1 MIDEYSLKIII
12 LFVKKKK
19 TSNLS
24 IYLSR
29 FSKRYSEIKTFLV
42 SISHWI
48 IGIIVDWMSVH
59 FLLILL
65 AGGRVQEIGYNF
77 ILRCLLYCIMY
88 ELFIYLFCIM

>member
-12 LFVKKKK
+12 LFVRKK
-19 TSNLS
+19 TSNLL
-24 IYLSR
+24 IYLLR
-29 FSKRYSEIKTFLV
+29 FSKGYSEIKTFLV

-77 ILRCLLYCIMY
+77 ILRCFLYRMNY
-88 ELFIYLFCIM
+88 LFIYFV